1 MEGSE
6 QQRGQDDRADIAAED
21 ALCIFV
27 DGAAE
32 NEFLDETDG
41 DDTEYKFVDK
51 LPQMG
56 VLLVAADI
64 ISEAREVW
72 YYGKYE

>member
-6 QQRGQDDRADIAAED
+6 HQRRQDNCADIAAED

-41 DDTEYKFVDK
+41 DDAVHKFVDK

-56 VLLVAADI
+56 V
-64 ISEAREVW
+64 
-72 YYGKYE
+72 